1 LGTWGSWP
9 PGIAAT
15 AVGAIRHLV
24 FLGPAEEDQLVV
36 GAASASPRVAAAFFL
51 LPPPLDTAV
60 ADSPPP
66 PLRFPRL
73 GKTRGNQLARVGN
86 KLWRAIG
93 GGWRTRKYGRR
104 RPSFWH
110 REKIKMGFGDL
121 LEGVFSFFSS
131 LNKY

>member
-1 LGTWGSWP
+1 
-9 PGIAAT
+9 
-15 AVGAIRHLV
+15 
-24 FLGPAEEDQLVV
+24 V

-110 REKIKMGFGDL
+110 REKIKVGFGDL